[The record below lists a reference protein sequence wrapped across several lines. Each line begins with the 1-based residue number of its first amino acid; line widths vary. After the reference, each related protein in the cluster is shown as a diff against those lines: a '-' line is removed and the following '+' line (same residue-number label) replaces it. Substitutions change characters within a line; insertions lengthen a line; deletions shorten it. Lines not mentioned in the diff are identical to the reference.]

1 MANDTTSPARQAEV
15 DPPEPSKP
23 AGPTE
28 EALAQGRSPGTPFVL
43 LGGVAL
49 AIWTAVALVAGA
61 LLLLWWLI

>member
-1 MANDTTSPARQAEV
+1 MANKTTSPARQVEI
-15 DPPEPSKP
+15 DPPQPSKP

-28 EALAQGRSPGTPFVL
+28 EALSQGRSPGTPFVL

-49 AIWTAVALVAGA
+49 VIWAVVALVAGG

>member
-1 MANDTTSPARQAEV
+1 MANETTSPVRQAEI
-15 DPPEPSKP
+15 DPPEPSEP

-28 EALAQGRSPGTPFVL
+28 EALVQGRSPGTPFVL

-49 AIWTAVALVAGA
+49 AIWSVVAVVAAG